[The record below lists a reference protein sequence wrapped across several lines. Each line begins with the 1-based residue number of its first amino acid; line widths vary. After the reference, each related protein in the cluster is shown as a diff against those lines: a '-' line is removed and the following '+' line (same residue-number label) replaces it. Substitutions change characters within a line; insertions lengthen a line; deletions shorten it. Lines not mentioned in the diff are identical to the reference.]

1 MMSKDVMSPVNST
14 SSGKNYQRFFKNKNL
29 FFLRFYKP
37 DKDKDES
44 VTI

>member
-1 MMSKDVMSPVNST
+1 MMSKGVMSPVNST
-14 SSGKNYQRFFKNKNL
+14 SSGKNYQGFFKNKKL
-29 FFLRFYKP
+29 FFFRFYKH